1 MLARDHRS
9 YEKWVG
15 HRREKKKKERERE
28 ERTVYFNI
36 KDGPKNIQDIFYSSY
51 KPQTRI

>member
-1 MLARDHRS
+1 MLARDHRP

-15 HRREKKKKERERE
+15 HRRERKKKKERE

-36 KDGPKNIQDIFYSSY
+36 KDGPKNIQEIFYSPY